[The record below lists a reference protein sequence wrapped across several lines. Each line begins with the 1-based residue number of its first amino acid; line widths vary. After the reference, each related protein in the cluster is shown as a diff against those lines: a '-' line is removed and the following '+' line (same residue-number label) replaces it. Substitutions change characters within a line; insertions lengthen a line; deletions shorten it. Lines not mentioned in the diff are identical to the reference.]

1 MGYQPPIQFDRQ
13 KFKEV
18 ILYICARTARD
29 RLGAVKLNK
38 TLYYSDMLQFA
49 FTGHPITGAK
59 YRKRPFG
66 PTADDVLPALRG
78 LVKEGALKIETEKYF
93 GYTKTIYVPLREPD
107 ESQLHESERS
117 LLNDAIEFVCN
128 QNTAKTISE
137 FSHNMAWEMVTMGE
151 EIPYHSAFSLFPLEV
166 SLEATD
172 WANSV
177 APEIEAERSKRPEM
191 DYETFAAFRSRV
203 HEARR

>member
-1 MGYQPPIQFDRQ
+1 MGYDPPIQFDRQ

-18 ILYICARTARD
+18 VLYVCARTARD

-66 PTADDVLPALRG
+66 PTADGVLPALRA
-78 LVKEGALKIETEKYF
+78 LVSEGAVRIETERYF
-93 GYTKTIYVPLREPD
+93 GYTKTIYVPLRDPD
-107 ESQLHESERS
+107 VSQIPESERS
-117 LLNDAIEFVCN
+117 LLDDAIEFVCN

-137 FSHNMAWEMVTMGE
+137 FSHNKAWEMVTMGE
-151 EIPYHSAFSLFPLEV
+151 EIPYQSAFSLFPLEV

-172 WANSV
+172 WASSV
-177 APEIEAERSKRPEM
+177 APEIEAERSKRPELG
-191 DYETFAAFRSRV
+191 YESFAAFRSRV
-203 HEARR
+203 QEARR